1 MKQAKQ
7 AITNWPKPKVVLKQP
22 ESGISELEK
31 VVFLVQIDFFFLFE
45 IEKAAV
51 TTYVFLFRK
60 F

>member
-1 MKQAKQ
+1 M
-7 AITNWPKPKVVLKQP
+7 LKIGS
-22 ESGISELEK
+22 ESGNSKLEK

-51 TTYVFLFRK
+51 TAYDLLFQK

>member
-1 MKQAKQ
+1 M
-7 AITNWPKPKVVLKQP
+7 IGLSLP

-31 VVFLVQIDFFFLFE
+31 VVFLVQIDFFLFE

-51 TTYVFLFRK
+51 TTYISLFRK